1 MADFSTAHAPVAVWE
16 GGYGNH
22 PADRGGE
29 TLCGI
34 ARGCHPDLALW
45 KLVDAEKDHPSFRQ
59 GSAAFTRHLRQIPG
73 LLEQVTAF
81 YRGLFH
87 SLGLDSE
94 DMPQELANEIYEQ
107 VVNLGQGGH
116 TRYLQRICNAF
127 NYNRKT
133 GTRLFH
139 DLKEDGALGT
149 LTRAALRVLIEKRT
163 TQAVL
168 VHALNGAQAMHYIN
182 LAAGNETQRCFLDG
196 WLTEVPFSAA
206 DETGLMHYR
215 ARIASINARAK

>member
-22 PADRGGE
+22 PADRGGG
-29 TLCGI
+29 LCGI
-34 ARGCHPDLALW
+34 ARGCHPISRSGSWLTP
-45 KLVDAEKDHPSFRQ
+45 KGSPTFRQ
-59 GSAAFTRHLRQIPG
+59 GSAMPFTRHLRQIPG

-94 DMPQELANEIYEQ
+94 DMPQKRAANEIYEQ

-116 TRYLQRICNAF
+116 TRYLQRICNAA

-149 LTRAALRVLIEKRT
+149 LTRPPCA
-163 TQAVL
+163 
-168 VHALNGAQAMHYIN
+168 YS
-182 LAAGNETQRCFLDG
+182 
-196 WLTEVPFSAA
+196 SAP
-206 DETGLMHYR
+206 R
-215 ARIASINARAK
+215 RPC

>member
-87 SLGLDSE
+87 SLGLDSD

-182 LAAGNETQRCFLDG
+182 LAAGNETQRCFIDG
-196 WLTEVPFSAA
+196 WLTRTYDPEATA
-206 DETGLMHYR
+206 
-215 ARIASINARAK
+215 

>member
-87 SLGLDSE
+87 SLGLDSD

-149 LTRAALRVLIEKRT
+149 LTAPPCACSSK
-163 TQAVL
+163 
-168 VHALNGAQAMHYIN
+168 
-182 LAAGNETQRCFLDG
+182 
-196 WLTEVPFSAA
+196 SAPRRPCWS
-206 DETGLMHYR
+206 MP
-215 ARIASINARAK
+215 

>member
-81 YRGLFH
+81 YRNLFN
-87 SLGLDSE
+87 SLGLASD

-182 LAAGNETQRCFLDG
+182 LAAGNETQRRFLDG
-196 WLTEVPFSAA
+196 WLTRTYDPEATA
-206 DETGLMHYR
+206 
-215 ARIASINARAK
+215 

>member
-1 MADFSTAHAPVAVWE
+1 
-16 GGYGNH
+16 
-22 PADRGGE
+22 
-29 TLCGI
+29 
-34 ARGCHPDLALW
+34 
-45 KLVDAEKDHPSFRQ
+45 
-59 GSAAFTRHLRQIPG
+59 
-73 LLEQVTAF
+73 
-81 YRGLFH
+81 
-87 SLGLDSE
+87 
-94 DMPQELANEIYEQ
+94 MPQELANEIYEQ

-182 LAAGNETQRCFLDG
+182 LAAGNETQRRFLDG
-196 WLTEVPFSAA
+196 WLTRTYDPEATA
-206 DETGLMHYR
+206 
-215 ARIASINARAK
+215 

>member
-1 MADFSTAHAPVAVWE
+1 MADFSQAHAPVAVWE
-16 GGYGNH
+16 GGYANH
-22 PADRGGE
+22 PNDRGGE

-34 ARGCHPDLALW
+34 ARRCHPGLVLW

-81 YRGLFH
+81 YRNLFN
-87 SLGLDSE
+87 SLGLASD
-94 DMPQELANEIYEQ
+94 DIPQDLANEMYEQ

-127 NYNRKT
+127 NYNKKAKAA
-133 GTRLFH
+133 LFP
-139 DLKEDGALGT
+139 DLQEDGALGNR
-149 LTRAALRVLIEKRT
+149 TRAALRVLIEKRT

-168 VHALNGAQAMHYIN
+168 VHALNAAQAMHYVN
-182 LAAGNETQRCFLDG
+182 LAARDETQRCFLDG
-196 WLTEVPFSAA
+196 WRTRTYDPESV
-206 DETGLMHYR
+206 
-215 ARIASINARAK
+215 